1 MILMNTLRTTIELDE
16 DLLSEAQELVPNLK
30 TKRSIIEFALQELIQ
45 KRKQKDLRDLF
56 GKIQFEDGYR
66 QTYKDMRQDDVMGD
80 DV

>member
-1 MILMNTLRTTIELDE
+1 MNTLRTTIELDE